1 MRHVFDSKHA
11 LTDDEERDDVGNDLN
26 HHSKFRK
33 VSLKTTVIRKDEE
46 AQENTQGPL
55 TPKSQT
61 SDQEPN
67 YAPSNSMSPPTVL
80 TQKLPMSPART
91 PTKTIKS
98 TDLIKPSPASPVR
111 FRKPQEAN
119 ESDPGLTNLMYRL
132 RQDRSGLK
140 LPDKYEALERLQY
153 ALDHTILFATAQNSI
168 CHFHKI
174 RKPVENMSRRLIS
187 LCILYFVHLP
197 SFTANFSSAL

>member
-1 MRHVFDSKHA
+1 MRHANFDRKHTLA
-11 LTDDEERDDVGNDLN
+11 EDEERDDVDNDIN
-26 HHSKFRK
+26 HQSKVRK
-33 VSLKTTVIRKDEE
+33 VSLETTIIRNDEG
-46 AQENTQGPL
+46 AQDNTQDPL

-61 SDQEPN
+61 SDQEPS
-67 YAPSNSMSPPTVL
+67 YAPSSSMSPPAVPTE
-80 TQKLPMSPART
+80 KLPISPART
-91 PTKTIKS
+91 PTKSIKS
-98 TDLIKPSPASPVR
+98 TNLIQTSPASPVR
-111 FRKPQEAN
+111 FRKPQAPN

-174 RKPVENMSRRLIS
+174 RKPVENMSRR
-187 LCILYFVHLP
+187 FVPCHIFVYLLSSTANLP
-197 SFTANFSSAL
+197 STS